1 MEGICKRPTACRL
14 GLACKVRLSQRSSRK
29 SRSRESQLKSRMDF
43 AGGLNLNDEAGFT
56 EGNEDH
62 KGKSL
67 RLARVPTGSVHEPS
81 LQHLASSLP
90 SFPSVNRLRYSD

>member
-14 GLACKVRLSQRSSRK
+14 GLACKVRLTQRSSRK

-43 AGGLNLNDEAGFT
+43 AGGLNPNDEAGFT

-62 KGKSL
+62 KGKRFAAGSGADRKCSRTKPPTPGL
-67 RLARVPTGSVHEPS
+67 FVAFVPFCKSTSV
-81 LQHLASSLP
+81 
-90 SFPSVNRLRYSD
+90 F